1 MSSTEGAAV
10 GRADRPSRH
19 QTFLAYSRYRFLGL
33 AGLLSVAAIALYV
46 VDRPYGG
53 NRYGG
58 TWVGYILGTAGALLI
73 LWLTWYGIH
82 KRRYIAI
89 GHPLAGLLSAH
100 VYFGLA
106 LLIVATLHTGFHF
119 GWNIHTLAYVLMC
132 LVIASGLFGVYCY
145 ARYPRLMTEN
155 RGGMSLQQM
164 LGSISILDQ
173 QLRERAMPLDEQSA
187 AVIDRAIETSMIGG
201 SVWRQLSG
209 NYRDC
214 PTGAAIGYFKAAV
227 NQPLDLPDDPH
238 SQVFVL
244 PIEAQILVLLNEK
257 SSLLNRARRDVTYQA
272 MLEVWLYLHVPV
284 SFMLLAALLAHVVS
298 VFFLW

>member
-1 MSSTEGAAV
+1 MSSTEGAAAV
-10 GRADRPSRH
+10 PAERPSRH
-19 QTFLAYSRYRFLGL
+19 LTFLAYSGYRYLGV
-33 AGLLSVAAIALYV
+33 AGLLTGAAIALYT

-58 TWVGYILGTAGALLI
+58 TWAGYILGITGALLI

-82 KRRYIAI
+82 KRRYVAI
-89 GHPLAGLLSAH
+89 GRPLAGLLSAH

-106 LLIVATLHTGFHF
+106 LLVVATLHTGFHF

-173 QLRERAMPLDEQSA
+173 QLRDKAMPLDERSA

-201 SVWRQLSG
+201 SAWRQLSG

-214 PTGAAIGYFKAAV
+214 PTGAAIAYFKAALKESID
-227 NQPLDLPDDPH
+227 PADDPDT
-238 SQVFVL
+238 QVLVL
-244 PIEAQILVLLNEK
+244 PIEAQLLVLLNEK
-257 SSLLNRARRDVTYQA
+257 SSLLHRARRDITYQA

>member
-1 MSSTEGAAV
+1 MLLAA
-10 GRADRPSRH
+10 A
-19 QTFLAYSRYRFLGL
+19 
-33 AGLLSVAAIALYV
+33 SVVLYI

-53 NRYGG
+53 SRYGG
-58 TWVGYILGTAGALLI
+58 TWAGYVLGIAGAGLI
-73 LWLTWYGIH
+73 LWLTWYGFH
-82 KRRYIAI
+82 KRQYIRI
-89 GHPLAGLLSAH
+89 GHPLSGLLSAH

-106 LLIVATLHTGFHF
+106 LLVVATLHTGFHF
-119 GWNIHTLAYVLMC
+119 GWNIHTLAYALMC

-173 QLRERAMPLDEQSA
+173 QLRERAMPLDEKAA
-187 AVIDRAIETSMIGG
+187 AVVDRAIEASMIGG
-201 SVWRQLSG
+201 SAWRQLSG

-214 PTGAAIGYFKAAV
+214 PTAAAIAYFKAAV
-227 NQPLDLPDDPH
+227 NQPLDAPEDAQSEVL
-238 SQVFVL
+238 VL

-257 SSLLNRARRDVTYQA
+257 GALLNRARRDVTYQA